1 MTLRNLYR
9 IGVVFS
15 CAAIFLAFGC
25 EDWGSPRGGIERDI
39 PRTLSSL
46 RRVGDTP
53 LYVMRYYGDYGFSE
67 FLKMGGAAPRNR
79 LVSATSGV
87 DPWGC
92 TCFAAMNVDSTRLFG
107 RNFDWHECVH
117 LLLFTDPPD
126 GYASVS
132 MVDLRYLG
140 FDFEHLPDATGYQE
154 ELLSAPFLPF
164 DGLNECGVA
173 IGIMAV
179 PHAQSPQ
186 NPARITI
193 GELHAVRLVLDYAA
207 NVRDAITLMRSYNIR
222 MEDPPLHYLIADRS
236 GNSAVVEF
244 VDGKMVVIWNAN
256 SWQVSTNFILST
268 SEAPDASPCW
278 RYNTVHGAL
287 SAQGGITTP
296 EGAMDLLERSSQAN
310 TRWSTVYDLSSGNIV
325 VAVGRNYTRVH
336 TFALAAE

>member
-1 MTLRNLYR
+1 
-9 IGVVFS
+9 
-15 CAAIFLAFGC
+15 
-25 EDWGSPRGGIERDI
+25 
-39 PRTLSSL
+39 
-46 RRVGDTP
+46 
-53 LYVMRYYGDYGFSE
+53 
-67 FLKMGGAAPRNR
+67 
-79 LVSATSGV
+79 
-87 DPWGC
+87 
-92 TCFAAMNVDSTRLFG
+92 MNVDSTRLFG

-132 MVDLRYLG
+132 MVDLKYLG
-140 FDFEHLPDATGYQE
+140 YDFENLPDAAEDQE
-154 ELLSAPFLPF
+154 GLLNAPFLPF

-179 PHAQSPQ
+179 PEAQSPQ

-207 NVRDAITLMRSYNIR
+207 NAREAVTLMRSYNIR

-236 GNSAVVEF
+236 GISAVVEF
-244 VDGKMVVIWNAN
+244 VDGKMVVIWNES
-256 SWQVSTNFILST
+256 SWQVSTNFIIST
-268 SEAPDASPCW
+268 SGAPDASPCW

-287 SAQGGITTP
+287 SAQGGITSL

-310 TRWSTVYDLSSGNIV
+310 TRWSTVYDLSLGKIV

-336 TFALAAE
+336 TFALGAE